1 MKKNMNL
8 FVTLNTVLLSI
19 LWFSIVQAQE
29 SQTDKKSDLLK
40 VESKPT
46 GAVVEL
52 QGVYNFTGRTP
63 FTVPYPVHGRY
74 KIKADKPGYE
84 SVSSEVSLVGSQD
97 SELIIRLKPKTR
109 FKAAMRSF
117 IFPGWGQFYRGDNLR
132 GIAYSGV
139 QLALGAAS
147 LLAMNEY
154 NQSQNALER
163 AVENFEREMTFE
175 NNRVV
180 QERLAQAQDDY
191 DFRNTVLIITGAFWA
206 FNLVDSIIFFPSG
219 NINFDIE
226 SRSSALGANNNS
238 IRLSWKLGL

>member
-1 MKKNMNL
+1 MKTNMRRLVTIHTL
-8 FVTLNTVLLSI
+8 FLSVLCVAVGS
-19 LWFSIVQAQE
+19 AQE
-29 SQTDKKSDLLK
+29 VQTDNGSDLLR

-52 QGVYNFTGRTP
+52 EGVYNFTGRTP
-63 FTVPYPVHGRY
+63 FTVPYPVRGRY
-74 KIKADKPGYE
+74 KIKANKPGYE

-97 SELIIRLKPKTR
+97 SELLIRLKAKTR
-109 FKAAMRSF
+109 FKAGMRSF
-117 IFPGWGQFYRGDNLR
+117 IFPGWGQFYRGDKVR
-132 GIAYSGV
+132 GIAYSGI

-163 AVENFEREMTFE
+163 ASQDFQQEMTAE
-175 NNRVV
+175 NARIVN
-180 QERLAQAQDDY
+180 ERLAQAQDDY

-206 FNLVDSIIFFPSG
+206 FNLVDSVIFFPSG

-226 SRSSALGANNNS
+226 TRSSALGTNNNS